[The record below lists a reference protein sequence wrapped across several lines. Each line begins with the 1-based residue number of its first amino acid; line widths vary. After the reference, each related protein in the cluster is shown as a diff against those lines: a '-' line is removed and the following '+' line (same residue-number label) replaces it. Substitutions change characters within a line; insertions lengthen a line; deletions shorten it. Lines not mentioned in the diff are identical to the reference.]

1 MEKFFFE
8 KLLYSKCPF
17 GQIKCSFDSS
27 TEKPNK
33 TTEHICSNFENVC
46 LAIVLV
52 FEKKNMCLKV
62 VVVTLG
68 AVLEKNSKKLTKIE
82 LNWLKIMKC

>member
-8 KLLYSKCPF
+8 KLLYSKCSF
-17 GQIKCSFDSS
+17 GRIECSFEGS

-33 TTEHICSNFENVC
+33 KPNIFARNLRMLGNCV
-46 LAIVLV
+46 V
-52 FEKKNMCLKV
+52 FPEKNICLKV
-62 VVVTLG
+62 VVVTLR

-82 LNWLKIMKC
+82 YNWLKIMKC